1 MQGFSSVCKSI
12 VVIDHIYKLKDKNN
26 MTISIDTEKASD
38 KIQHPFMIKKKT
50 LQKVGIE
57 RTYLDIIKVICD
69 KHSEDRTQW

>member
-38 KIQHPFMIKKKT
+38 KIQH
-50 LQKVGIE
+50 
-57 RTYLDIIKVICD
+57 YL
-69 KHSEDRTQW
+69 